1 MEELRDIKKKD
12 LKEDRLTPTPE
23 PEQDLIAGTD
33 MHTF

>member
-12 LKEDRLTPTPE
+12 LKEDRLTST
-23 PEQDLIAGTD
+23 PEQDLIAGID